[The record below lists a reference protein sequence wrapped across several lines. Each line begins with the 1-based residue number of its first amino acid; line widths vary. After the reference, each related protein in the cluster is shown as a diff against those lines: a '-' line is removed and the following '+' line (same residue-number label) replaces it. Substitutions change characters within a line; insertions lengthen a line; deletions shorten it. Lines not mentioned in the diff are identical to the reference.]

1 VTSPKRVKSMPDV
14 PTVSESGVP
23 GYEATSW
30 YMIIVPS
37 KTPAAVVSKIHAE
50 TVKALQSKDIIDVLA
65 RGGSEPVGNTPA
77 EATEFLKV
85 EIARWGKVIRQAK
98 VTVQ

>member
-1 VTSPKRVKSMPDV
+1 MPDV
-14 PTVSESGVP
+14 PTGAEAGGP

-30 YMIIVPS
+30 YTLIAPS
-37 KTPAAVVSKIHAE
+37 KGPPAILAKVNAE

-65 RGGSEPVGNTPA
+65 RGGSEPVGNSQKEAA
-77 EATEFLKV
+77 EFVKA
-85 EIARWGKVIRQAK
+85 EIARWGKVIKQAK